1 MNRDVLIL
9 GGGIAGIQAA
19 LLLAEKEHSVYV
31 MDSAPAIG
39 GFFPLLER
47 TFPTNSCGICFMS
60 PKPPAYCPIYEND
73 FHRNITVLT
82 DCDIKVLRGE
92 PGNFTVTYDSRPRYV
107 DPGKCTLCLSCAEVC
122 PVDVARELGGGM
134 EKRKAIYLPFMQA
147 IPRSFA
153 IDMRACTRCG
163 KCLNVCRTRAI
174 DFDQKTRTAELQVGA
189 IVLGFG
195 FETNPASIKGEYGF
209 GRYTNV
215 FSSIQYER
223 MLSFS
228 GPTQGLPIR
237 PDDGRKIKKLAFLQ
251 CVGSRDIS
259 CSRGYCSSVCCR
271 IATKQAMISK
281 SRDKDIDV
289 AIFYM
294 DIRAMGKEYE
304 KYYERSRLEYGVRYI
319 RSAVSTIRELQRTK
333 NLLITYGFDG
343 GGLENE
349 EFDAV
354 VLSLGFAPPAN
365 VRKTAE
371 LLGVALN
378 EFGFCQTEEF
388 HPTRTSVPGIYVA
401 GAFREP
407 RDIPES
413 VVDACS
419 AAADVSTLL
428 DNFEPHLEGETVTE
442 PQIQPVEVEDEELRI
457 GVFVCDKHNLIK
469 SELNLIE
476 LLGELD
482 LDREIVRLKRV
493 DFSVMEEGLQEVKSL
508 IEEHSLNR
516 VIIAGYRC
524 LEINKYIK
532 QHDGIL
538 GAYSKLISL
547 ANIGEQCANVHVDT
561 PEAAT
566 RKAYA
571 LIRASIEKAKFEIP
585 RKKGKKKLNTRVL
598 VVGGGVSGLSSALS
612 LAEQG
617 MNVTLVEKE
626 AELGGNAR
634 FIYYTLKGFDVQHL
648 VRDLVSSVQEH
659 PRIEVLKNTVLA
671 GMKGTWGGFTSL
683 IATEGGQAEV
693 QHGAAIF
700 AVGGKEIPPQGY
712 LYGENPDVVT
722 QRELERIISCEK
734 QKAAALQSV
743 AMIQCVNCRNEQHPY
758 CSRVCCIHAV
768 KNALKLKEINPCLY
782 IFVFYRDIRTYGFYE
797 KYYLQAREKG
807 IIFIRYEPEDKP
819 AVRCVEGKLRVSA
832 FERLI
837 GENVDVEADLLVLS
851 NGIEPYHN
859 NSLAEIAGLETTSD
873 GFFAEANPKSAPPD
887 SIARGKFFCGICHSP
902 NLLENVIC
910 QGKAAAARASVL
922 LWGREGYF
930 SDTQVYV
937 KKRLCSGCGVC
948 VSACPFDARAVD
960 PVRKK
965 AVVREDLC
973 KGCGTCAVC
982 CPNGASQQYD
992 FERKAIIREM
1002 DRILA

>member
-9 GGGIAGIQAA
+9 GGGIAGIQTA
-19 LLLAEKEHSVYV
+19 LLLAEKDHNVYV

-73 FHRNITVLT
+73 FHQNITVLT
-82 DCDIKVLRGE
+82 DCDIKNVHGAA
-92 PGNFTVTYDSRPRYV
+92 GDFTVAYESRPRYV
-107 DPGKCTLCLSCAEVC
+107 DPGKCTLCMGCAEVC
-122 PVDVARELGGGM
+122 PVEVARELGGGL

-147 IPRSFA
+147 IPRSFTV
-153 IDMRACTRCG
+153 DMSACSRCG
-163 KCLNVCRTRAI
+163 ECRKVCQPGAI
-174 DFDQKTRTAELQVGA
+174 DFDQKTRTAELRVGA
-189 IVLGFG
+189 MVLGFG
-195 FETNPASIKGEYGF
+195 FEPNAASIKGEYGF
-209 GRYTNV
+209 GRYRNV
-215 FSSIQYER
+215 LSSVQYER
-223 MLSFS
+223 ILSFS
-228 GPTQGLPIR
+228 GPTMGMPLR
-237 PDDGRKIKKLAFLQ
+237 PSDGGKIKKLAFIQ

-259 CSRGYCSSVCCR
+259 CGRGYCSSVCCR

-281 SRDKDIDV
+281 LRDRHV
-289 AIFYM
+289 EAAIFYM

-304 KYYERSRLEYGVRYI
+304 KYYERSRQEYGVRYI

-333 NLLITYGFDG
+333 NLLITFASEG
-343 GGLENE
+343 GELQSE

-354 VLSLGFAPPAN
+354 VLSVGFTTPSDVTKIADM
-365 VRKTAE
+365 
-371 LLGVALN
+371 LGVALN
-378 EFGFCQTEEF
+378 EYGFCRTEEF

-413 VVDACS
+413 VVDASS
-419 AAADVSTLL
+419 AAADVSELL
-428 DNFEPHLEGETVTE
+428 DEFEPEGGGETEIDVQTPLLE
-442 PQIQPVEVEDEELRI
+442 EEELRI

-476 LLGELD
+476 LLGDLD
-482 LDREIVRLKRV
+482 LDRDIVRLKRV
-493 DFSVMEEGLQEVKSL
+493 DFSVMEQGLQEVKNL

-524 LEINKYIK
+524 LEINKFIK
-532 QHDGIL
+532 QHSEIL
-538 GAYSKLISL
+538 GAYSNLISL
-547 ANIGEQCANVHVDT
+547 ANIGEQCANVHVDS

-566 RKAYA
+566 KKAYA
-571 LIRASIEKAKFEIP
+571 LIRASIEKAKFEVP
-585 RKKGKKKLNTRVL
+585 RRRGKKRLDSRVL
-598 VVGGGVSGLSSALS
+598 VVGGGISGLSSALS

-617 MNVTLVEKE
+617 MKVTLVEKE

-659 PRIEVLKNTVLA
+659 PKIEVLKNAELV
-671 GMKGTWGGFTSL
+671 GMEGTWGDFTSL
-683 IATEGGQAEV
+683 IRKNGGHMELR
-693 QHGAAIF
+693 HGAAVF
-700 AVGGKEIPPQGY
+700 AVGGKEIQPQGY
-712 LYGENPDVVT
+712 LYGENPKVVT
-722 QRELERIISCEK
+722 QRELERMIFCEQ
-734 QKAAALQSV
+734 QKAAALQTV

-758 CSRVCCIHAV
+758 CSRVCCIHAI
-768 KNALKLKEINPCLY
+768 KNALKLKEINPDISIY
-782 IFVFYRDIRTYGFYE
+782 VFYRDIRTYGFYE
-797 KYYLQAREKG
+797 EYYLQAREKG
-807 IIFIRYEPEDKP
+807 IIFIRYEQEEQPR
-819 AVRCVEGKLRVSA
+819 VREGVGKLRVSA
-832 FERLI
+832 VEPLI
-837 GENVDVEADLLVLS
+837 GEAVEVEADLLALS

-859 NSLAEIAGLETTSD
+859 PGLAEIAGLQTTPE
-873 GFFAEANPKSAPPD
+873 GFFAEANPKSAPLD

-922 LWGREGYF
+922 LWGREGFF

-937 KKRLCSGCGVC
+937 NERLCSGCGVC
-948 VSACPFDARAVD
+948 VSACPFEARVVD

-965 AVVREDLC
+965 AVVKEDLC

-1002 DRILA
+1002 DRILV